1 MQAFLLDTRK
11 RTLEHVIDCSR
22 STQSVEYFVEG
33 GKPENLEKTQPTYI
47 YVAGCKKGKRATFV
61 GGERSHSTVSAPYLS
76 FRETAVEAQKRP
88 QFMETA

>member
-1 MQAFLLDTRK
+1 MQAFPLDTRK
-11 RTLEHVIDCSR
+11 RTLEHDIDCSC

-33 GKPENLEKTQPTYI
+33 EKPENLEKTQPT

-61 GGERSHSTVSAPYLS
+61 GGERSHSTISAPYLS